1 LGHARVA
8 LRGEPIVG
16 IAPDRIRDLGVERIP
31 APRRSPSW
39 RCQPA
44 GHAREYETN
53 ENCLLKRA
61 PAAGP
66 AGGNDDA
73 GGDQET
79 NCCHAFGKPAAR
91 KIFQQNS
98 KIWGIFATIQPQ
110 LTPLRATTLHNF
122 TL

>member
-1 LGHARVA
+1 MACNNIEVQGIHRQVREVVHHWIRTRNNRGVIEIEVVSILGHARVA

-61 PAAGP
+61 PATGP
-66 AGGNDDA
+66 AEGNDDA
-73 GGDQET
+73 G
-79 NCCHAFGKPAAR
+79 
-91 KIFQQNS
+91 
-98 KIWGIFATIQPQ
+98 
-110 LTPLRATTLHNF
+110 
-122 TL
+122 